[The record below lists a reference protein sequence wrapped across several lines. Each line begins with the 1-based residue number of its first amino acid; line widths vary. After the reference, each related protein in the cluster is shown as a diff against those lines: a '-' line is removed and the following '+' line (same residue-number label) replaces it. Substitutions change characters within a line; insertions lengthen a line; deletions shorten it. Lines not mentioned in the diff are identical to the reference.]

1 MKKKI
6 ICAVAFI
13 AAIIGASATVT
24 WVGECGADAT
34 TVDERYFESEA
45 EADEFY
51 RGLNEILCG
60 TENGGEYTLRH

>member
-6 ICAVAFI
+6 ICAAAFI

-34 TVDERYFESEA
+34 TVDERYLKVKRKQMNSIV
-45 EADEFY
+45 D
-51 RGLNEILCG
+51 
-60 TENGGEYTLRH
+60 